1 MLCKDP
7 LVAHGEKI
15 GRVRIPGASSM
26 LNNVL
31 GNVKNFI
38 DICIF
43 EGWGEAVC
51 TENNYRILQKQLVFR
66 CCFMGLHTTC
76 CRNAG
81 KVRKGDKTRVD
92 CVCVCVCIIW
102 EENKLSF
109 EEALCIL
116 PRTSTCCSTQ
126 YCNYLLI

>member
-1 MLCKDP
+1 MSVLCKD
-7 LVAHGEKI
+7 HSSCTRRKI

-51 TENNYRILQKQLVFR
+51 AENNYRILQNSLYSGAV
-66 CCFMGLHTTC
+66 LWVYTTC

-92 CVCVCVCIIW
+92 CVCVCVCV
-102 EENKLSF
+102 
-109 EEALCIL
+109 
-116 PRTSTCCSTQ
+116 
-126 YCNYLLI
+126 